1 VQPVQKPTAP
11 PPTQSSDLFA
21 PVHDFFASGVWTYV
35 RNGAIFLAAVLWL
48 GSVVWTLKDARR
60 RIADPVLVLVAGIV
74 GAVPVLGTLVYLL
87 VRPPEY
93 LDDVAER
100 RLEIDALE
108 AELAAARLRCGSC
121 EARIQPDFLV
131 CPLCSARL
139 KERCARCGAALEP
152 LWRACPACA
161 TLRTGSPATPP
172 HAKPG
177 RRRGRRQRVALDGY
191 LLDVARELPEDAAT
205 AQAAPAPET
214 V

>member
-1 VQPVQKPTAP
+1 MQPVQKPTAP

-121 EARIQPDFLV
+121 EARIQPDQV
-131 CPLCSARL
+131 PPGAPGERGRDARQ
-139 KERCARCGAALEP
+139 A
-152 LWRACPACA
+152 
-161 TLRTGSPATPP
+161 
-172 HAKPG
+172 
-177 RRRGRRQRVALDGY
+177 RGRRAHV
-191 LLDVARELPEDAAT
+191 T
-205 AQAAPAPET
+205 ASRTSSNGVRCAYSK
-214 V
+214 